1 MKTEI
6 KPGTFSIF
14 INPKIEFQLEN
25 GPTIRATGQA
35 IVYKSKDGEWASDL
49 DLVDIDEIVF
59 MGVRITGHKEIKAS
73 IYHFKNIGIDLFD
86 ITQYEFE
93 EMVRMSGTIENFV
106 FDQTG
111 IDLK

>member
-6 KPGTFSIF
+6 KPGAFSMF
-14 INPKIEFQLEN
+14 INPKIECQLEN

-35 IVYKSKDGEWASDL
+35 IVYQTKNDGWEADL
-49 DLVDIDEIVF
+49 ELVDIDEIVF
-59 MGVRITGHKEIKAS
+59 MGVSITDHKKLKAS
-73 IYHFKNIGIDLFD
+73 IDHFKSMGIDLFD
-86 ITQYEFE
+86 IAQYEFE
-93 EMVRMSGTIENFV
+93 EMVRMSGTTENFV

>member
-49 DLVDIDEIVF
+49 DLVDIDEIVL
-59 MGVRITGHKEIKAS
+59 MGVSITEYYQLKTS
-73 IYHFKNIGIDLFD
+73 IEHFKGMGLDLFD
-86 ITQYEFE
+86 IAQYEFE
-93 EMVRMSGTIENFV
+93 EMVRMSGTTENFV